1 MWDIFSS
8 TAICICIILSRLGL
22 PAAPSAARPKARG
35 QGISS
40 FFTTTTSPE
49 DKSRRTSLI
58 LSISILITTLFA
70 FVRRS
75 RTGTA
80 DIVDTIHVECAS
92 CRWVGEVPRLR
103 KRCPMCG
110 ANNFT
115 T

>member
-1 MWDIFSS
+1 MS
-8 TAICICIILSRLGL
+8 TGIVGHWLL
-22 PAAPSAARPKARG
+22 PEIVWFVAVV
-35 QGISS
+35 
-40 FFTTTTSPE
+40 
-49 DKSRRTSLI
+49 I